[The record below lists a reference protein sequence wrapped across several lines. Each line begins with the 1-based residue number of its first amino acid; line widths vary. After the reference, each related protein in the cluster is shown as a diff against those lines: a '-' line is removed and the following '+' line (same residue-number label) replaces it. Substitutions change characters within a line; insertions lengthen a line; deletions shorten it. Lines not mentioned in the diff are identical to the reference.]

1 MIIYRCILFY
11 MKNDVHIGFRIPKD
25 LDQRVDV
32 LRDALS
38 AKVAGLDITKSQLY
52 RTLLERGLKSLEDE
66 LGVPRG

>member
-1 MIIYRCILFY
+1 
-11 MKNDVHIGFRIPKD
+11 MKNEVHIGFRIPKD
-25 LDQRVDV
+25 LDQRVDN

-66 LGVPRG
+66 LGVPRA

>member
-1 MIIYRCILFY
+1 

-32 LRDALS
+32 LRDSLS

-66 LGVPRG
+66 LGVPRA

>member
-1 MIIYRCILFY
+1 